1 MNNFTFENPTKIIF
15 GKGTIQEIG
24 PEMAKRGVKKT
35 LLVYGRQS
43 IKKNGVF
50 EQVAQSLRA
59 AGIVWVEFSGIQSNP
74 LLSKVREGIALA
86 KAEGVEAVLAVGGGS
101 VYDSSKAI
109 AAGSVYDG
117 DVWDFFGRRKVAVSA
132 LPIFGVLTIS
142 ATGSEMNALGVVTNE
157 DAKKKWSLYSPAIYP
172 KVSVI
177 DPSIQATLPADQTAN
192 AAVDIIAHVMELYFD
207 GSENNDI
214 MDEYSEGIIRT
225 VIKHGPVQI

>member
-86 KAEGVEAVLAVGGGS
+86 KAEGVEAVSELLGQLWLQVVG
-101 VYDSSKAI
+101 V
-109 AAGSVYDG
+109 
-117 DVWDFFGRRKVAVSA
+117 R
-132 LPIFGVLTIS
+132 
-142 ATGSEMNALGVVTNE
+142 E
-157 DAKKKWSLYSPAIYP
+157 
-172 KVSVI
+172 
-177 DPSIQATLPADQTAN
+177 
-192 AAVDIIAHVMELYFD
+192 
-207 GSENNDI
+207 
-214 MDEYSEGIIRT
+214 
-225 VIKHGPVQI
+225 